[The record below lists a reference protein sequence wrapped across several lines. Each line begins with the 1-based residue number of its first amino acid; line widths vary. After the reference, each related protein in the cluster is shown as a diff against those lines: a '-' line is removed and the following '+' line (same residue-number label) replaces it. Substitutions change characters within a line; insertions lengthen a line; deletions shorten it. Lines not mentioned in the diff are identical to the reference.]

1 MTGLPDSATKN
12 TGPPGNCGLQ
22 IHQTGFLGIFVLS
35 LSDINMPH
43 YSWYI
48 CNSKLTGNPVFHLA
62 NCTRVIKKK
71 LKKKTT
77 RFSLLEPTFQYRI
90 SRVKAKHFELF
101 LILKNVFSYT
111 SHPDSPILN
120 LCHLTYGNHLRTTC
134 RHHVPSPLKT
144 SVCIS

>member
-71 LKKKTT
+71 IKKKKPQGFPSWSQH
-77 RFSLLEPTFQYRI
+77 FSTGYQ
-90 SRVKAKHFELF
+90 ELK
-101 LILKNVFSYT
+101 LN
-111 SHPDSPILN
+111 ILN
-120 LCHLTYGNHLRTTC
+120 FF
-134 RHHVPSPLKT
+134 
-144 SVCIS
+144 